1 MDRRAFLAGTGAL
14 VTGATAGCLGVVP
27 GLGGDDGIDTS
38 SPEAVVDSYLTVVSN
53 PGDVSEEDL
62 RGLFHSEIVDQVEDS
77 LGSFGGGQT
86 DTEFD
91 VSITDIEGPNLVAED
106 VSAAQIREEL
116 DNRQTAG
123 PSQGGRGGVF
133 DDEFIDRLGAGETA
147 FVDVRYT
154 LETEFENPQT
164 DETQSTE
171 VTTAERVIVA
181 REDGEWQVVTAI
193 TRSIEAAGE

>member
-77 LGSFGGGQT
+77 LGSFGGG
-86 DTEFD
+86 
-91 VSITDIEGPNLVAED
+91 
-106 VSAAQIREEL
+106 
-116 DNRQTAG
+116 
-123 PSQGGRGGVF
+123 
-133 DDEFIDRLGAGETA
+133 
-147 FVDVRYT
+147 
-154 LETEFENPQT
+154 
-164 DETQSTE
+164 
-171 VTTAERVIVA
+171 
-181 REDGEWQVVTAI
+181 
-193 TRSIEAAGE
+193 